1 MSLSLM
7 DALAEVNLAPSQ
19 TYRCVVKGCRVE
31 LQVFPESPPVLWSAT
46 GDGEVP
52 LDAPFDH
59 PFPEP
64 TLRSEV
70 SLATLPL
77 PEPLE
82 LSPEDCEEPST

>member
-7 DALAEVNLAPSQ
+7 DALAEVDLAPGQ
-19 TYRCVVKGCRVE
+19 TYRCVVNGCRVE
-31 LQVFPESPPVLWSAT
+31 LQVLPESSPTPWPAT

-52 LDAPFDH
+52 LDDPFEH

-64 TLRSEV
+64 TLRTKV
-70 SLATLPL
+70 SLGTLPL

-82 LSPEDCEEPST
+82 LSPED

>member
-7 DALAEVNLAPSQ
+7 DALAEVDLAPGQ

-31 LQVFPESPPVLWSAT
+31 LQVFPESSPARWAPT

-52 LDAPFDH
+52 LDDPFEH

-64 TLRSEV
+64 ARRIRV
-70 SLATLPL
+70 SLGALPL

-82 LSPEDCEEPST
+82 LSPDDYEEPSG